1 MIRKILKVVLFLF
14 AALLLVLLGL
24 YLIPPKQQVIE
35 YNYVDIETNP
45 EINSKV
51 GWYTAD
57 NGKNYQLSWGANQG
71 LQLNYF
77 DNKRADLKHF
87 VLTQIRDNEYD
98 TNEDLQTTEV
108 KFINN
113 PTDSS
118 LTMDVKTS
126 KTLFKARKRSSLF
139 YKQEEIQYFN
149 GDIPLAG
156 LLLTPIENSKSTAIV
171 FIHGSGISDR
181 DNFWYMHQADFLA
194 RSGYIVLLPDKR
206 GCGKSGGEWHT
217 ASFKDFAED
226 IQAALDYLFANK
238 ESEFSKTGII
248 GLSQGGWISHKVN
261 QVNSHLDFV
270 IDVVSS
276 ATTPN
281 EQVKFEVMRDIMDS
295 GVPKFLAD
303 PLSLVFA
310 KRARA
315 KRKIWWEKNG
325 EFDPVGLMSQTAIPV
340 LKIFGD
346 QDTNVPVKR
355 SLEQMEVLL
364 SERPGLPI
372 ELKIFEG
379 SGHALF
385 DEETQWIRK
394 DYLEYLD
401 AWISGL

>member
-1 MIRKILKVVLFLF
+1 MIRKILKVVLILF

-51 GWYTAD
+51 GWYAAD
-57 NGKNYQLSWGANQG
+57 NGKNYQLSWGAKQG

-77 DNKRADLKHF
+77 DDKRADLKHLG
-87 VLTQIRDNEYD
+87 LTQIRDNEYD
-98 TNEDLQTTEV
+98 TNGDLQTTEV

-113 PTDSS
+113 PADSS
-118 LTMDVKTS
+118 LIMDVKTS

-149 GDIPLAG
+149 GDIRLAG
-156 LLLTPIENSKSTAIV
+156 LLLTPIENSKATAIV
-171 FIHGSGISDR
+171 FIHGSGVSDR

-194 RSGYIVLLPDKR
+194 RNGYIVLLPDKR

-217 ASFKDFAED
+217 ASFEDFAED

-276 ATTPN
+276 ATSPN

-325 EFDPVGLMSQTAIPV
+325 EFDPVNLMSQTAIPV

>member
-1 MIRKILKVVLFLF
+1 MIRKILKVVLYLLTALFLI
-14 AALLLVLLGL
+14 LLGL

-35 YNYVDIETNP
+35 YDQVDFETNP

-57 NGKNYQLSWGANQG
+57 NGKNYQLSWGAKQG

-77 DNKRADLKHF
+77 DFKREEIKHF
-87 VLTQIRDNEYD
+87 VLTHINENEFD
-98 TNEDLQTTEV
+98 TDGDLQTTEV
-108 KFINN
+108 KFIFN
-113 PTDSS
+113 PADSI
-118 LTMDVKTS
+118 LTLDVETS
-126 KTLFKARKRSSLF
+126 KTIIKARKRDSLF
-139 YKQEEIQYFN
+139 YQQEEVRYFN

-171 FIHGSGISDR
+171 FIHGSGVSDR

-194 RSGYIVLLPDKR
+194 RNGYIVLLPDKR

-217 ASFKDFAED
+217 ASFDDFAGD
-226 IQAALDYLFANK
+226 VVAALQYLTMNK
-238 ESEFSKTGII
+238 PLEYTKKGVI
-248 GLSQGGWISHKVN
+248 GLSQGGWISHVVN
-261 QVNSHLDFV
+261 QKHPDLDFV

-276 ATTPN
+276 ATSPN
-281 EQVKFEVMRDIMDS
+281 EQVRFEVMNDIHDS
-295 GVPKFLAD
+295 GAPKFLAD

-325 EFDPVGLMSQTAIPV
+325 EFDPVSLMSQTAIPV

-346 QDTNVPVKR
+346 EDTNVPVIR
-355 SLEQMEVLL
+355 SLEQMETLL
-364 SERPGLPI
+364 SERPELPI

-379 SGHALF
+379 SGHGLF

-394 DYLEYLD
+394 DYLGFVD
-401 AWISGL
+401 AWISNL